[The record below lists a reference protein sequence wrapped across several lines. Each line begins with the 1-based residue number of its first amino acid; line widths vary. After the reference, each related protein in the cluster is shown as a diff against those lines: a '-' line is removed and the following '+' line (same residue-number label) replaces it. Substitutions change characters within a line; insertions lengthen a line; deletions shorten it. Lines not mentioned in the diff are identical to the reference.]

1 MAMKKNQIAV
11 RTKPAQIMPM
21 RAKMAEVGTEVGWM
35 VPEPWVKDE
44 DEDGVVVVSSSR
56 AWRVGVLVLRRV
68 RVVRRVWM
76 AERESGM
83 GAMVVMGFG

>member
-1 MAMKKNQIAV
+1 
-11 RTKPAQIMPM
+11 
-21 RAKMAEVGTEVGWM
+21 MAEVGTEVGWM
-35 VPEPWVKDE
+35 VPEPWVK

-83 GAMVVMGFG
+83 GAMVVMGFC